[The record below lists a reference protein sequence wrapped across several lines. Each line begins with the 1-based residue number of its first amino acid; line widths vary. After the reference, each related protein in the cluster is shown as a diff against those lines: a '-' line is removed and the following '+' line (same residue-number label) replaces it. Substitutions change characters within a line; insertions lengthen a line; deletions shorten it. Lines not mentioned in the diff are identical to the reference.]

1 MVTNG
6 HKRIEKELERDEA
19 KGGNRLNSFEPRGVR
34 SSCRRRRRHRHRRRW
49 MMRVTDDV
57 SQSSVSTDAFATLSL
72 FRIQIFRSQK
82 IVTIFSREK
91 SEKI

>member
-34 SSCRRRRRHRHRRRW
+34 SSCRRRRHRHRRRW
-49 MMRVTDDV
+49 MLRVTDDV

-72 FRIQIFRSQK
+72 VRIQIFRSQK

>member
-6 HKRIEKELERDEA
+6 HKRIKKELERDEA

-34 SSCRRRRRHRHRRRW
+34 SSCRRHRHRRRW
-49 MMRVTDDV
+49 MLRVTDDV